1 MISFVMMEDGRVQV
15 GLTMMSVI
23 SVDLRRLMFFSTN
36 HRGIAVDDPTA
47 LDSLDRGFRDVY
59 DDMSLVE
66 GKFPRDLQALG
77 AGLKLSCSIGSRN
90 IESF

>member
-1 MISFVMMEDGRVQV
+1 
-15 GLTMMSVI
+15 
-23 SVDLRRLMFFSTN
+23 MFFSTN

-77 AGLKLSCSIGSRN
+77 AGLKLSCSSAAGTLRAFSVVSSTIPVCRRPRRS
-90 IESF
+90 